1 MKKIGFGIAM
11 ELFAIAFALSSSGM
25 GAAVLLI
32 GAVGLIF
39 ALAGFLERG

>member
-1 MKKIGFGIAM
+1 MKKIGLGIAL

-25 GAAVLLI
+25 GLLTLLI
-32 GAVGLIF
+32 GAAGLIF